1 MISFYLVFISLVVAL
16 GGFVYGVD
24 SGIIATTL
32 GHDSFKFYMLG
43 PTGMNAP
50 LTGAIVSLY
59 NVGQAIGTFAAGY
72 SANKFSRRWT
82 ICGSAVIAIIGAAL
96 QSASINA
103 GMMIA
108 GRFFAGAGCGILLT
122 VVPIYIAEASPP
134 QNRGMVVGLQGMM
147 IAIGFFAANWIG
159 YGGAYANGNAQWR
172 IPLAM
177 QIPGPLLLVIG
188 CCFIPYSPR
197 WLVQQER
204 YEEARTV
211 LVALHGKDNETLV
224 AQELFQIR
232 EQIQLEALAGTSFYS
247 ALRQLLSRRH
257 IRRTS
262 LACFILIMGQFS
274 GSSVIQNYQ
283 SIFYEAVGF
292 TGKTSLLISG
302 VYGIMGVI
310 GQLIY
315 LFVVADKWP
324 RTRTLWVGSIFLCVM
339 VAICMAL
346 SAIYGSGTTNV
357 NGPRG
362 AIATIFI
369 YSAGYAVFFNAM
381 VWVIP
386 SELFPFILRS
396 AGMGLGVFSKS
407 VSAIILSQIT
417 PVALE
422 NVGWKYYALFI
433 ATNFAAAFVYY
444 FFLPE
449 TGGKSLEEI
458 AELFGDTLAT
468 AHLDQ
473 MGGEE
478 KSVQPIHME
487 KVV

>member
-1 MISFYLVFISLVVAL
+1 M
-16 GGFVYGVD
+16 
-24 SGIIATTL
+24 
-32 GHDSFKFYMLG
+32 
-43 PTGMNAP
+43 
-50 LTGAIVSLY
+50 
-59 NVGQAIGTFAAGY
+59 
-72 SANKFSRRWT
+72 
-82 ICGSAVIAIIGAAL
+82 
-96 QSASINA
+96 
-103 GMMIA
+103 
-108 GRFFAGAGCGILLT
+108 
-122 VVPIYIAEASPP
+122 
-134 QNRGMVVGLQGMM
+134 
-147 IAIGFFAANWIG
+147 
-159 YGGAYANGNAQWR
+159 
-172 IPLAM
+172 
-177 QIPGPLLLVIG
+177 
-188 CCFIPYSPR
+188 
-197 WLVQQER
+197 VQQER

-473 MGGEE
+473 MEGEE
-478 KSVQPIHME
+478 KSVQPIHLE

>member
-1 MISFYLVFISLVVAL
+1 V
-16 GGFVYGVD
+16 
-24 SGIIATTL
+24 
-32 GHDSFKFYMLG
+32 
-43 PTGMNAP
+43 
-50 LTGAIVSLY
+50 
-59 NVGQAIGTFAAGY
+59 
-72 SANKFSRRWT
+72 
-82 ICGSAVIAIIGAAL
+82 
-96 QSASINA
+96 
-103 GMMIA
+103 
-108 GRFFAGAGCGILLT
+108 
-122 VVPIYIAEASPP
+122 
-134 QNRGMVVGLQGMM
+134 
-147 IAIGFFAANWIG
+147 
-159 YGGAYANGNAQWR
+159 
-172 IPLAM
+172 
-177 QIPGPLLLVIG
+177 
-188 CCFIPYSPR
+188 
-197 WLVQQER
+197 VQQER

-283 SIFYEAVGF
+283 SIFYKAVGF

-310 GQLIY
+310 GQVIY
-315 LFVVADKWP
+315 LFVVADRWP

-346 SAIYGSGTTNV
+346 SANYGSGTTNV

-473 MGGEE
+473 MEGEE

>member
-1 MISFYLVFISLVVAL
+1 VVQ
-16 GGFVYGVD
+16 
-24 SGIIATTL
+24 
-32 GHDSFKFYMLG
+32 K
-43 PTGMNAP
+43 
-50 LTGAIVSLY
+50 
-59 NVGQAIGTFAAGY
+59 
-72 SANKFSRRWT
+72 
-82 ICGSAVIAIIGAAL
+82 
-96 QSASINA
+96 
-103 GMMIA
+103 
-108 GRFFAGAGCGILLT
+108 
-122 VVPIYIAEASPP
+122 
-134 QNRGMVVGLQGMM
+134 
-147 IAIGFFAANWIG
+147 
-159 YGGAYANGNAQWR
+159 
-172 IPLAM
+172 
-177 QIPGPLLLVIG
+177 
-188 CCFIPYSPR
+188 
-197 WLVQQER
+197 ER
-204 YEEARTV
+204 YEEARAV
-211 LVALHGKDNETLV
+211 LVAVHGKDSENLV
-224 AQELFQIR
+224 AQELFQMR

-262 LACFILIMGQFS
+262 LACFILTMGQFS

-283 SIFYEAVGF
+283 SIFYKAVGF

-315 LFVVADKWP
+315 LFVAADRWP
-324 RTRTLWVGSIFLCVM
+324 RTRTLWVGSIFLCTM
-339 VAICMAL
+339 VSICMAL

-357 NGPRG
+357 NGARG
-362 AIATIFI
+362 AIAMIFI

-381 VWVIP
+381 IWVIP
-386 SELFPFILRS
+386 SELFPFTLRS

-433 ATNFAAAFVYY
+433 ATNFVAAFAYY

-458 AELFGDTLAT
+458 GELFGDTLAT
-468 AHLDQ
+468 AHLDE
-473 MGGEE
+473 MEGDE
-478 KSVQPIHME
+478 KFVQPVHME